1 MATDAEADTSRTTVK
16 TYVPSYQRD
25 EWDAHADDLE
35 MSRSEFV
42 RSMVQ
47 AGRRGFGGPAD
58 EEEGTDS
65 DVESETADDDRT
77 ETAKADTTGR
87 PFEAKIIE
95 ALSTSDYLGWDE
107 LVEAVTSDIE
117 ADLETTLQE
126 LQAENVVVYSGPN
139 GGYTIGD

>member
-1 MATDAEADTSRTTVK
+1 MATDAETDTSRTTVK
-16 TYVPSYQRD
+16 TYVPSYQRE

-58 EEEGTDS
+58 GVEGPDS
-65 DVESETADDDRT
+65 DVEAETPDDDP
-77 ETAKADTTGR
+77 ETAKADTTER
-87 PFEAKIIE
+87 PFEAKILE

-107 LVEAVTSDIE
+107 LVTAVTSDIE

-126 LQAENVVVYSGPN
+126 LQTENVVVYSGPN
-139 GGYTIGD
+139 GGYTIDD